1 MNERM
6 NERMDGWVSYSFVEL
21 QLCWTTALLS
31 YCFVELLLCWAT
43 SSPSNLFALV
53 SATSSLNTSYLS
65 YLFPDPDLI
74 CPPASSSVASAT
86 RFFSSRSCCNAFSHF
101 QLQSRVAQA
110 MVKSYLSHSCY
121 NEFSNLP
128 IPLARRAATSLM
140 LYSRAN
146 AFCHDRLQAHTGGAS
161 RRAASTART
170 PAHKSGAAP
179 DVPVMSFF
187 CEAELSL
194 QSGAH
199 FSDLIFQNCSDQSSS
214 RCLCTFC
221 GQIFQIEARNRSNRD
236 PTLATPGATIPVKT
250 RGFATESV
258 FTREFTRFRTV
269 TLPYYLMMGLTWWC
283 GWHDGVNAKR
293 MTILRNSEVF

>member
-170 PAHKSGAAP
+170 PAHKSGLLQTCQLW
-179 DVPVMSFF
+179 VFF
-187 CEAELSL
+187 VKPSSRYSL
-194 QSGAH
+194 VH
-199 FSDLIFQNCSDQSSS
+199 IFPTSSS
-214 RCLCTFC
+214 KIA
-221 GQIFQIEARNRSNRD
+221 QINRALAACALFVDKFSRSR
-236 PTLATPGATIPVKT
+236 PGTAQTETLLWRPQEP
-250 RGFATESV
+250 
-258 FTREFTRFRTV
+258 
-269 TLPYYLMMGLTWWC
+269 PYP
-283 GWHDGVNAKR
+283 
-293 MTILRNSEVF
+293 